1 MSTHVIKR
9 RAITTPSYR
18 ISSELRCFWFFF
30 LSREWLCLGALYRD
44 LGQKIPDP
52 SRLHTNAPVDN
63 LLSNSIKLEKNAK
76 KSDTEQGS
84 VSSLN
89 ARLFRADVEKGTIL
103 I

>member
-18 ISSELRCFWFFF
+18 ISSELRCFGVFFIT
-30 LSREWLCLGALYRD
+30 GVALPRR
-44 LGQKIPDP
+44 IS

-76 KSDTEQGS
+76 NQT
-84 VSSLN
+84 LN
-89 ARLFRADVEKGTIL
+89 KGAL
-103 I
+103 PL

>member
-30 LSREWLCLGALYRD
+30 ITGVALPRRVIQ
-44 LGQKIPDP
+44 GFRAKKSPIS

-76 KSDTEQGS
+76 NQT
-84 VSSLN
+84 LN
-89 ARLFRADVEKGTIL
+89 KGAL
-103 I
+103 PL

>member
-9 RAITTPSYR
+9 RAITTR
-18 ISSELRCFWFFF
+18 HIAFHQNCAVLVFF

-44 LGQKIPDP
+44 LGQKIPDLVKTACKCTGRQ
-52 SRLHTNAPVDN
+52 SAVKFNKIR
-63 LLSNSIKLEKNAK
+63 EKCE

-84 VSSLN
+84 ASSLN